1 MRRMR
6 DETHARSC
14 RGEGILEHTLCEK
27 EELGFN
33 LFHGK
38 NAVAG
43 GHPHR
48 EDMGPLRAP
57 ASLIGSSLFLRRFQK
72 LGIVAYG
79 FGI

>member
-6 DETHARSC
+6 DETQARPC
-14 RGEGILEHTLCEK
+14 RGEGTLEHTPCEK
-27 EELGFN
+27 EELGFH

-38 NAVAG
+38 NAAAG

-48 EDMGPLRAP
+48 EDMGPLHAP
-57 ASLIGSSLFLRRFQK
+57 ASLIGSSLFLRRLQK
-72 LGIVAYG
+72 LGRVVYG